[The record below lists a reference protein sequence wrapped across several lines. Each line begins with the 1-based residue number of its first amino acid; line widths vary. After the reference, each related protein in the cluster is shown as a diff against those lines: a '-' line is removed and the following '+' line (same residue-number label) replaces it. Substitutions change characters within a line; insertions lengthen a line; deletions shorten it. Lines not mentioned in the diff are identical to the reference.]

1 MKELICQIKH
11 NDLLPYSPEDK
22 EVLSNFH
29 ENQLV
34 RVKIYGTTKQR
45 SLEQLRMFWACC
57 RTVAENTEDP
67 AWSTKSKVCFQVKV
81 ALHFVD
87 PNMIAVRP
95 DGTVVFQYRSIS
107 FRELKHIEANR
118 IFDRSWEVMATKIG
132 ITVEKLLENSEG

>member
-1 MKELICQIKH
+1 
-11 NDLLPYSPEDK
+11 
-22 EVLSNFH
+22 
-29 ENQLV
+29 
-34 RVKIYGTTKQR
+34 
-45 SLEQLRMFWACC
+45 MFWACC

-67 AWSTKSKVCFQVKV
+67 AWSTKDKVCFQVKV

-118 IFDRSWEVMATKIG
+118 IFDRSWEVMAAKIG
-132 ITVEKLLENSEG
+132 ITVEQLLENSEG